1 MAKYIP
7 DTHCSEGN
15 RPRFAF
21 ASYNGGRAT
30 SQDAQESCKA
40 GARSGQVVQQR
51 RDRHRREDGIETTP
65 YVRNVDKVYVVD
77 GLTLDAQDAAE
88 KARLK
93 VAPVDGSKMRAKATG
108 ARSRDRSAVRQEVFA
123 ADAYIA
129 IRKPVA

>member
-1 MAKYIP
+1 M
-7 DTHCSEGN
+7 
-15 RPRFAF
+15 
-21 ASYNGGRAT
+21 
-30 SQDAQESCKA
+30 
-40 GARSGQVVQQR
+40 
-51 RDRHRREDGIETTP
+51 
-65 YVRNVDKVYVVD
+65 RNVDKVYVVD

-108 ARSRDRSAVRQEVFA
+108 ARSRDQSAVRQEVFA